1 MCSSD
6 LQVDHHSVYQFEPP
20 VPTLHT
26 YRSIN
31 VYNYKVFY
39 YVDDKQVV
47 IYRIRQLLSDFSRM
61 SW

>member
-1 MCSSD
+1 M
-6 LQVDHHSVYQFEPP
+6 
-20 VPTLHT
+20 PTLHA

-39 YVDDKQVV
+39 YIDDKQVV
-47 IYRIRQLLSDFSRM
+47 IYRTRHLLSDFSRM